1 MLRFFS
7 SGHSALR
14 STQGIGGAVRDPRL
28 CISGSTFDVS
38 AGGLCGCGST
48 PQPQTLI
55 VFAPMIPASMPSP
68 SNTLSAGPCR
78 AAASGSERWIMF
90 PGREGYRQRKVV
102 LKLWPPRRTS
112 TTQTRA
118 QARIAWQT

>member
-1 MLRFFS
+1 MRV
-7 SGHSALR
+7 SGL
-14 STQGIGGAVRDPRL
+14 
-28 CISGSTFDVS
+28 TFDVS
-38 AGGLCGCGST
+38 AGGLAGCGST

-55 VFAPMIPASMPSP
+55 VFAPMIPASVPSP

-102 LKLWPPRRTS
+102 AAKTHVDDSDTGTS
-112 TTQTRA
+112 A
-118 QARIAWQT
+118 DSLANVMA